1 MVKAFKVFQL
11 FHFLYGDY
19 CIKLSF
25 QLIDVIKSAV
35 VRKFRKARY
44 VAIEVHYNCHV
55 CFPL

>member
-35 VRKFRKARY
+35 VRKFRMARY
-44 VAIEVHYNCHV
+44 VAI
-55 CFPL
+55 